1 MVLKHRKEKRLVKSS
16 YKHVNISTELELRLK
31 DKSNFP
37 SILHLAREEMER
49 VHLVN
54 CHDFM
59 QNLSFFKQAKL
70 FPPNGLSLSLEVHV
84 LNSNSF

>member
-16 YKHVNISTELELRLK
+16 YKHVNISTQLELRLK
-31 DKSNFP
+31 DKGNFP

-54 CHDFM
+54 
-59 QNLSFFKQAKL
+59 
-70 FPPNGLSLSLEVHV
+70 
-84 LNSNSF
+84 